1 MAELT
6 LGLTRSDPSL
16 TKRPIHPPLS
26 SASGRAYFLLLVD
39 AIDVEQ
45 FVRVEDG
52 GKEKDFIVICSFIQ
66 LCRQYRISVR
76 KHEDNAKH
84 LLVTRVITI
93 TCERK

>member
-26 SASGRAYFLLLVD
+26 SATGRAYFLLLVD
-39 AIDVEQ
+39 AIVVQQ

-52 GKEKDFIVICSFIQ
+52 GEEKDFIVIQ

-84 LLVTRVITI
+84 LLVTRVSTI